1 VGFAVTLD
9 EIAAHIEIRQVLYR
23 YCRGVDRGDEALIR
37 SVYHAGA
44 SDDHGSWKGTGEA
57 FAAYIVGAMDPL
69 GTPSQHHITNVLIEL
84 AGSRAAVES
93 YFIALHPHVAGE
105 HASEQLAFVGGRY
118 LDRFECRDGAWRI
131 VQRQVVLDWTRSELP
146 GEPWPVQQQFASA
159 GRRDDDPSTGLF
171 S

>member
-1 VGFAVTLD
+1 MTLD

-23 YCRGVDRGDEALIR
+23 YRREVDRGDQSLIR

-44 SDDHGSWKGTGEA
+44 SDDHGRWKGTGEA
-57 FAAYIVGAMDPL
+57 FAEYIVGAMDPL

-84 AGSRAAVES
+84 EGSRAAVES
-93 YFIALHPHVAGE
+93 YFIARHPHVASD
-105 HASEQLAFVGGRY
+105 HAPEQLAFVDGRY

-131 VQRQVVLDWTRSELP
+131 VPRQVVLDWTRSELA
-146 GEPWPVQQQFASA
+146 GEPWPVQQHFASG
-159 GRRDDDPSTGLF
+159 GRRYDGPSASLF